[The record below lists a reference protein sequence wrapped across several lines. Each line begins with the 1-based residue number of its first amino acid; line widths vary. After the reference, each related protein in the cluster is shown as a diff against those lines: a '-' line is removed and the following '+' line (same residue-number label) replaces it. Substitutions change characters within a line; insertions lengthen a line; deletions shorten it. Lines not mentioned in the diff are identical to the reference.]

1 MIKPSG
7 DLSVSLSAQEEKAS
21 AGETLPQTLIVCLRR
36 REMTALTAAGARRDF
51 TCTTILPARL
61 VQR

>member
-51 TCTTILPARL
+51 TCATILPARL